1 MTELYYEDAVSLA
14 ARIASRDLSCTQVME
29 TFLSRIDA
37 VNPKVNAI
45 CTLNA
50 DEALAEAR
58 VKDEALAKGA
68 VPGPLYGLPIA
79 IKDMANTKGI
89 RTTFGSTLFEDNIP
103 DFDDLFVT
111 RIREAGAIIIGK
123 TNTPEFGA
131 GSHTFNK
138 VFGITRNPYNT
149 DRSAGGSSGGAGAA
163 LATGMLPIADGS
175 DFGGSLRNPGSFNNV
190 VGFRPTPGRVP
201 RVPNNNL
208 REALAVIGPMGR
220 TVKDVQLLF
229 SVMAGPDARDPLTLE
244 AKGASFLTPLER
256 DFKGARIAF
265 SEDLGML
272 AVEDA
277 TRKVIRTAPKV
288 FEDMGAI
295 VETAHPDLHDAE
307 KIFLGLR
314 ASLFGS
320 RYGANWETMKLQL
333 KDTIIWNY
341 EQGLGVTL
349 ADLAATTAAHAALY
363 QRALA
368 FWQNYDYLILPATQL
383 APFPVETEWP
393 TQIEGVQ
400 YTNYLQWMQSC
411 CAITLMGAPC
421 ISVPAGFTE
430 NGLPVGLQIVGRPR
444 DDMGVLQIAH
454 VFEQV
459 TLFGTQRPH
468 L

>member
-1 MTELYYEDAVSLA
+1 MTELFYEDATTLA
-14 ARIASRDLSCTQVME
+14 ARIASRDLSCTEVME
-29 TFLSRIDA
+29 VFLARIEA
-37 VNPKVNAI
+37 VNPAVNAI
-45 CTLNA
+45 CTLLG
-50 DEALAEAR
+50 DEAMDEAR
-58 VKDEALAKGA
+58 AKDAFLAGGGT
-68 VPGPLYGLPIA
+68 PGPLFGLPIA
-79 IKDMANTKGI
+79 IKDMANTKGM
-89 RTTFGSTLFEDNIP
+89 RTTFGSTLFEDNVP

-138 VFGITRNPYNT
+138 VFGLTRNPYNLE
-149 DRSAGGSSGGAGAA
+149 RSAGGSSGGAGAA

-208 REALAVIGPMGR
+208 REALAVMGPMGR

-244 AKGASFLTPLER
+244 AEGSSFLGSLGR

-265 SEDLGML
+265 TEDLDML
-272 AVEDA
+272 AVEET

-288 FEDMGAI
+288 FEDMGAK
-295 VETAHPDLHDAE
+295 VEAAHPDLHDAE
-307 KIFLGLR
+307 EIFLGLR

-320 RYGANWETMKLQL
+320 RYGANWETMKREL

-341 EQGLGVTL
+341 EQGLDVTL

-363 QRALA
+363 QRAHA
-368 FWQNYDYLILPATQL
+368 FWQDYDYLILPATQL
-383 APFPVETEWP
+383 APFPVKTEWP
-393 TQIEGVQ
+393 TQIEGTR

-411 CAITLMGAPC
+411 CAISLLGAPC

-430 NGLPVGLQIVGRPR
+430 DGLPVGLQIVGRPR

-454 VFEQV
+454 AYEQATRV
-459 TLFGTQRPH
+459 GLRRPR